1 MIEMMELACFQALQP
16 YAEADEITVGT
27 SIRVDHVAATK
38 LGTEVKAEAVME
50 SFDGRFYQMR
60 VRAWQ
65 QNGDGKVIE
74 IGRGTVGR
82 AFVSMARFMR
92 RLEEN

>member
-1 MIEMMELACFQALQP
+1 MIELMEFACYQALQP
-16 YAEADEITVGT
+16 YAEGDEITVGT
-27 SIRVDHVAATK
+27 AIRVDHVAATRV
-38 LGTEVKAEAVME
+38 GTVVKAEAVME

-65 QNGDGKVIE
+65 ENGAGTVTE

-82 AFVSMARFMR
+82 AFVSVGKFMR
-92 RLEEN
+92 RLEAR